1 MGHAHGAWKRLSERT
16 MRSVYN
22 TFSDP
27 WGMHHSRD
35 HDREK
40 DSRPINHSMTVNQG
54 QRYVS
59 LPSDP
64 DFVSASME
72 AVPLMV
78 AFPGHAAGQHLWY
91 TTS

>member
-40 DSRPINHSMTVNQG
+40 DSRPINYSMTVNQG
-54 QRYVS
+54 QRY
-59 LPSDP
+59 
-64 DFVSASME
+64 FVSASME
-72 AVPLMV
+72 AVPLSV
-78 AFPGHAAGQHLWY
+78 SFPGHAAGQHLWY